1 MGGQRTRF
9 NMDISRIS
17 AWIVSDGTIGME
29 VQSKGLAEAVGVSPV
44 LKRVVPRW
52 PWRVLPARA
61 WAFPFQ
67 ALGPGSDPLAPPW
80 PDLVIGTGRIAAAFS
95 AAIRKASAGKTFSVQ
110 IQAPHLP
117 HDRFD
122 MIVVPEHDGYAAP
135 NAVITLGAVNRVNP
149 ALLDEMR
156 ATWAPRFAHLPRP
169 LVQVLVGGSNRRYRL
184 DAEAAALLGRQL
196 AALTPEYGIAV
207 TPSRRTGKENE
218 AALARALAGTGAYV
232 WDGVSENPYL
242 GLMSLADAFIVTA
255 DSTNMATEALAT
267 GKPVH
272 VVHLPGRPGKFQVF
286 HDLLE
291 RKGYTR
297 PFRGGIESWD
307 YAPPDDTERVAS
319 LVRAKLETRLEARLA
334 ERLRAGAAGRM

>member
-9 NMDISRIS
+9 NMDISRLS
-17 AWIVSDGTIGME
+17 TWIVSDGTIGME
-29 VQSKGLAEAVGVSPV
+29 VQSKGLAEAVGVAPV
-44 LKRVVPRW
+44 LKHVGARW
-52 PWRVLPARA
+52 PWRALPARA
-61 WAFPFQ
+61 WAFPFL

-95 AAIRKASAGKTFSVQ
+95 SAIRKASGGRTFSVQ
-110 IQAPHLP
+110 IQNPHLP

-135 NAVITLGAVNRVNP
+135 NAVVTLGAVNRVSP

-156 ATWAPRFAHLPRP
+156 ASWAPRFAHLPRP

-184 DAEAAALLGRQL
+184 DAGAASRLGRQL
-196 AALTPEYGIAV
+196 AALTPDFGIAV

-218 AALARALAGTGAYV
+218 AALARALAGTDAYL

-242 GLMSLADAFIVTA
+242 GLLSLADAFIVTA

-272 VVHLPGRPGKFQVF
+272 IVHLPGRPGKFQVF

-291 RKGYTR
+291 RRGYTR
-297 PFRGGIESWD
+297 PFQGRIESWD
-307 YAPPDDTERVAS
+307 YAPPDDTERVAA
-319 LVRAKLETRLEARLA
+319 LVRSRLE
-334 ERLRAGAAGRM
+334 ERLRAGSVGRM